1 MQNHFATAIIVWEG
15 GYCIFFE
22 ILIIPAN
29 GRVAGSWELASGR
42 NIWQSAFAGY
52 GYTSRQF
59 KPDPSIIIWSQSAF
73 AGYGLE
79 VERTR
84 ISN

>member
-1 MQNHFATAIIVWEG
+1 VVNLKIKPIRKFKKSTFMQNHFATAIIVWEG

-52 GYTSRQF
+52 GLKR
-59 KPDPSIIIWSQSAF
+59 
-73 AGYGLE
+73 
-79 VERTR
+79 
-84 ISN
+84 